1 MSDVVS
7 VNSKQE
13 FDELLASENE
23 VVLKFWAT
31 WCGPCRQF
39 APHFETLAEKSEAKF
54 VEVDV
59 DAVPDLAVEYG
70 VQGIPNVKLFKAG
83 EYVTDLKG
91 RTVISLQKEIA
102 EN

>member
-7 VNSKQE
+7 VSSKQE
-13 FDELLASENE
+13 FDELLASEDE

-39 APHFETLAEKSEAKF
+39 APHFETLAEKSDAKF

-59 DAVPDLAVEYG
+59 DAVPDLAVKYG
-70 VQGIPNVKLFKAG
+70 VQGIPNVKLFRSG